1 MDFAVHLQC
10 DWQTAEAMSNKL
22 DDLLGKKKEV
32 VPVLDL
38 SKTVAHTK
46 EEYKRLL
53 EKVPD
58 FKMRPI
64 KVGDSIYTK
73 IVVHSICL
81 ICCRFEPKISK
92 SKTRTTRS
100 GLRRKS

>member
-1 MDFAVHLQC
+1 MGYGLQIGFTVHLQS
-10 DWQTAEAMSNKL
+10 DSTEAMSNKL

-64 KVGDSIYTK
+64 KVGD
-73 IVVHSICL
+73 L
-81 ICCRFEPKISK
+81 
-92 SKTRTTRS
+92 
-100 GLRRKS
+100 L